1 MVNKKLSVKN
11 IRFNESYLS
20 VLKYFTL
27 LQNGRYGLEDFQSLL
42 KEIENSNYDDNLDS
56 PYKLQELTIITH
68 LKNVIKSL
76 NN

>member
-27 LQNGRYGLEDFQSLL
+27 LQNGRYGLDDFQSLL

-76 NN
+76 NK